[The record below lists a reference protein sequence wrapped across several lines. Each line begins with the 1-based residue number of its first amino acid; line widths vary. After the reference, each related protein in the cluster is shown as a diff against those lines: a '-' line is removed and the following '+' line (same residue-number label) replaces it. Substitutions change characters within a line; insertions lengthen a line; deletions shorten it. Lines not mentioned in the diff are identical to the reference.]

1 MTSQLGPR
9 RATEALMHEPPAA
22 VPEVTLTELARAISR
37 RSGEL
42 RFATERDLQDGVAAL
57 LAAEGFTAEP
67 QARLSPLD
75 RPDFLVDGVAVE
87 LKVKGGAAE
96 LERQVGRYLGH
107 DEVMGVLVITNRA
120 RHRGLPRQINGKP
133 VWVMWIP
140 GAF

>member
-1 MTSQLGPR
+1 MASQLGPGR
-9 RATEALMHEPPAA
+9 GTDALMQKPLAA
-22 VPEVTLTELARAISR
+22 APEVTLTELARAISR

-42 RFATERDLQDGVAAL
+42 RFATERDLQAGVAAL

-67 QARLSPLD
+67 QPRLSPLE

-96 LERQVGRYLGH
+96 LERQVARYLGH
-107 DEVMGVLVITNRA
+107 DQVGGVLVITNRA
-120 RHRGLPRQINGKP
+120 RHRGLPGQINGKP